1 MTTHKRDKTKVA
13 PASGAEE
20 DEPAQPLKTVPKGKR
35 ANATNALIPGTG
47 EVIKNVAGK
56 EAKRVVNT

>member
-1 MTTHKRDKTKVA
+1 MSERKRDKAKVA

-20 DEPAQPLKTVPKGKR
+20 DQPAEPLKTVPKGKK
-35 ANATNALIPGTG
+35 ANATNAVIPGTG
-47 EVIKNVAGK
+47 AVIKNVAGK